1 MRLATSTGLRAAFST
16 AFGAAFGGIKKA
28 TRTSPAIVGLLAI
41 GIILSFASGRFLSV
55 YNLMNV
61 VRQIS
66 IEGIMAAGMTYVI
79 ISAGIDLSIGSVLAF
94 SGVVAVR
101 LMSDFGVNMWLS
113 MAAALLAGLIFGLV
127 NGFCVAHMN
136 IPPFVATL
144 GMMSIVRGASYLF
157 TGGQSIT
164 CTVQPFRSIGNGY
177 LGPVPL
183 PVIYMLLFYAAL
195 ILILSQTRYGRY
207 LIAVGGSEEAAR
219 LSGIR
224 VSRTKLIA
232 YSLTGLSAAVSGL
245 ILASRLGSG
254 QPIAGLGSEL
264 NVIAAVVLG
273 GTTLAGGR
281 GTVWGSLIG
290 ALLIGVLNNG
300 LNLLGISFFYQQVVG
315 GFVIILAVFIN
326 TKTSQLKRA

>member
-1 MRLATSTGLRAAFST
+1 MQSALST
-16 AFGAAFGGIKKA
+16 AINGIKKA
-28 TRTSPAIVGLLAI
+28 TRTSPAIMGLLGI
-41 GIILSFASGRFLSV
+41 GIILSFASNRFLSV

-66 IEGIMAAGMTYVI
+66 IEGIIAAGM
-79 ISAGIDLSIGSVLAF
+79 
-94 SGVVAVR
+94 
-101 LMSDFGVNMWLS
+101 MWLS
-113 MAAALLAGLIFGLV
+113 IAAALLAGLCIGLV
-127 NGFCVAHMN
+127 NGFCIARMN
-136 IPPFVATL
+136 IPPFIATL

-164 CTVQPFRSIGNGY
+164 CTVESFRSIGNGY
-177 LGPVPL
+177 IGPVPL
-183 PVIYMLLFYAAL
+183 PVVYMLLFYAVL

-224 VSRTKLIA
+224 VSRIKVIA
-232 YSLTGLSAAVSGL
+232 YSLTGLAAALSGV

-273 GTTLAGGR
+273 GTALAGGR
-281 GTVWGSLIG
+281 GTVWGSLVG

-326 TKTSQLKRA
+326 TKTSQMKRT

>member
-1 MRLATSTGLRAAFST
+1 MRLALST
-16 AFGAAFGGIKKA
+16 AINAIKKA
-28 TRTSPAIVGLLAI
+28 TRTSPAIMGLLGI
-41 GIILSFASGRFLSV
+41 GIILSFASNRFLSV

-66 IEGIMAAGMTYVI
+66 IEGIIAAGMTYVI

-94 SGVVAVR
+94 SGVFAVR
-101 LMSDFGVNMWLS
+101 LMSEFGVNMWLS
-113 MAAALLAGLIFGLV
+113 IAAALIAGLIFGLI
-127 NGFCVAHMN
+127 NGFCVARMH
-136 IPPFVATL
+136 IPPFIATL

-157 TGGQSIT
+157 TGGKSIT
-164 CTVQPFRSIGNGY
+164 CNVDSFRSIGNGY

-183 PVIYMLLFYAAL
+183 PVIYMLIFYAVL

-224 VSRTKLIA
+224 VSRIKVIA
-232 YSLTGLSAAVSGL
+232 YSLTGLSAALSGV

-273 GTTLAGGR
+273 GTALAGGR
-281 GTVWGSLIG
+281 GTVWGSLVG

-300 LNLLGISFFYQQVVG
+300 LNLLGISYFYQQVVG
-315 GFVIILAVFIN
+315 GFVIIFAVYIN
-326 TKTSQLKRA
+326 TKTSQLKGT

>member
-1 MRLATSTGLRAAFST
+1 MQLALST
-16 AFGAAFGGIKKA
+16 ALNAIKKA
-28 TRTSPAIVGLLAI
+28 TRTSPAIMGLLGI
-41 GIILSFASGRFLSV
+41 GIILSFASDRFLSV

-66 IEGIMAAGMTYVI
+66 IEGIIAAGMTYVI

-94 SGVVAVR
+94 SGVFAVR
-101 LMSDFGVNMWLS
+101 LMSDFGVNIWLS
-113 MAAALLAGLIFGLV
+113 IAAALLAGLIFGLI

-164 CTVQPFRSIGNGY
+164 CTVQSFRSVGNGY
-177 LGPVPL
+177 LGPIPL

-224 VSRTKLIA
+224 VSRTKVIA
-232 YSLTGLSAAVSGL
+232 YSLTGLSAALSGV

-273 GTTLAGGR
+273 GTSLAGGR
-281 GTVWGSLIG
+281 GTVWGSLVG

-326 TKTSQLKRA
+326 TKTSQLRRT

>member
-1 MRLATSTGLRAAFST
+1 MQSALSTALRA
-16 AFGAAFGGIKKA
+16 IRKA
-28 TRTSPAIVGLLAI
+28 TRTSPAIMGLLGI
-41 GIILSFASGRFLSV
+41 GIILSFASDRFLSV

-66 IEGIMAAGMTYVI
+66 IEGIIAAGMTYVI

-94 SGVVAVR
+94 SGVLAVR
-101 LMSDFGVNMWLS
+101 LMSEFGVNMWLS
-113 MAAALLAGLIFGLV
+113 IAAALLSGLIFGLI
-127 NGFCVAHMN
+127 NGFCVAHMS

-164 CTVQPFRSIGNGY
+164 CTVESFRSIGNGY

-183 PVIYMLLFYAAL
+183 PVIYMLLFYAVL
-195 ILILSQTRYGRY
+195 VVVLSQTRYGRY

-224 VSRTKLIA
+224 VSRTKLVA
-232 YSLTGLSAAVSGL
+232 YSLTGLSAALSGI

-281 GTVWGSLIG
+281 GTVWGSLVG

-326 TKTSQLKRA
+326 TKTSQLKKV

>member
-1 MRLATSTGLRAAFST
+1 
-16 AFGAAFGGIKKA
+16 
-28 TRTSPAIVGLLAI
+28 
-41 GIILSFASGRFLSV
+41 
-55 YNLMNV
+55 
-61 VRQIS
+61 
-66 IEGIMAAGMTYVI
+66 
-79 ISAGIDLSIGSVLAF
+79 
-94 SGVVAVR
+94 
-101 LMSDFGVNMWLS
+101 MWLS
-113 MAAALLAGLIFGLV
+113 IAAALLAGLCIGLV
-127 NGFCVAHMN
+127 NGFCIARMN
-136 IPPFVATL
+136 IPPFIATL

-164 CTVQPFRSIGNGY
+164 CTVESFRSIGNGY
-177 LGPVPL
+177 IGPVPL
-183 PVIYMLLFYAAL
+183 PVVYMLLFYAVL

-224 VSRTKLIA
+224 VSRIKVIA
-232 YSLTGLSAAVSGL
+232 YSLTGLAAALSGV

-273 GTTLAGGR
+273 GTALAGGR
-281 GTVWGSLIG
+281 GTVWGSLVG

-326 TKTSQLKRA
+326 TKTSQMKRT

>member
-1 MRLATSTGLRAAFST
+1 MRSALSTAFST
-16 AFGAAFGGIKKA
+16 VFGGIKKA
-28 TRTSPAIVGLLAI
+28 TRTSPAIVGLLGI
-41 GIILSFASGRFLSV
+41 GIILSFASNRFLSV

-66 IEGIMAAGMTYVI
+66 IEGIIAAGMTYVI
-79 ISAGIDLSIGSVLAF
+79 ISAGIDLSVGSVLAF
-94 SGVVAVR
+94 SGLLAVR

-113 MAAALLAGLIFGLV
+113 IAAALLAGLVFGLIS
-127 NGFCVAHMN
+127 GFCVAHMN
-136 IPPFVATL
+136 IPPFIATL

-164 CTVQPFRSIGNGY
+164 CTVQPFRLIGNGY

-183 PVIYMLLFYAAL
+183 PVIYMLVFYAAL
-195 ILILSQTRYGRY
+195 IVILSQTRYGRY
-207 LIAVGGSEEAAR
+207 LMAVGGSEEAAR

-232 YSLTGLSAAVSGL
+232 YALTGLSAAVSGV

-273 GTTLAGGR
+273 GTALAGGR
-281 GTVWGSLIG
+281 GTVWGSLVG

-300 LNLLGISFFYQQVVG
+300 LNLLGISFFYQQVVS

-326 TKTSQLKRA
+326 TKTSQLRRT

>member
-1 MRLATSTGLRAAFST
+1 VS
-16 AFGAAFGGIKKA
+16 
-28 TRTSPAIVGLLAI
+28 
-41 GIILSFASGRFLSV
+41 
-55 YNLMNV
+55 
-61 VRQIS
+61 
-66 IEGIMAAGMTYVI
+66 
-79 ISAGIDLSIGSVLAF
+79 
-94 SGVVAVR
+94 
-101 LMSDFGVNMWLS
+101 LMSQFGVNMWLAI
-113 MAAALLAGLIFGLV
+113 AAALLAGLIFGLV

-164 CTVQPFRSIGNGY
+164 CTVQAFRSIGNGY
-177 LGPVPL
+177 LGPIPL

-195 ILILSQTRYGRY
+195 TIILSQTRYGRY

-224 VSRTKLIA
+224 VSRTKVIA
-232 YSLTGLSAAVSGL
+232 YALTGLSAALSGV

-281 GTVWGSLIG
+281 GSVWGSLVG

-326 TKTSQLKRA
+326 TKTSQIRRT

>member
-1 MRLATSTGLRAAFST
+1 MPLELST
-16 AFGAAFGGIKKA
+16 AFNAIKKA
-28 TRTSPAIVGLLAI
+28 TRTSPAIIGVLGI
-41 GIILSFASGRFLSV
+41 GIILSFASDRFLSV

-66 IEGIMAAGMTYVI
+66 IEGIMAAAMTYVI
-79 ISAGIDLSIGSVLAF
+79 ISAGIDLSVGAVLAF
-94 SGVVAVR
+94 SGVFAVR
-101 LMSDFGVNMWLS
+101 LMSEFGINMWLS
-113 MAAALLAGLIFGLV
+113 IAAALLAGLFFGLI
-127 NGFCVAHMN
+127 NGFCIAHMN
-136 IPPFVATL
+136 IPPFIATL
-144 GMMSIVRGASYLF
+144 GMMSIVRGTSYLY

-164 CTVQPFRSIGNGY
+164 CTVESFRSIGNGY
-177 LGPVPL
+177 LGPIPL
-183 PVIYMLLFYAAL
+183 PVIYMLLFYAVL

-224 VSRTKLIA
+224 IPRTKIIA
-232 YSLTGLSAAVSGL
+232 YSLTGLSAALSGV

-281 GTVWGSLIG
+281 GTVWGSLVG

-326 TKTSQLKRA
+326 SKTSQLKRT